1 MEINNDKSK
10 NNYISLI
17 KANEK
22 YMKYISSHSLN
33 NEFISKEEI
42 NYLIVGYISVS
53 LLLFKD
59 EYIKKDEYKNLSTTL
74 NSDIIEKYSKIVS
87 TKVDNKYKIGDI
99 TFNSP
104 IEVIDKIRN
113 KLAHGDYEIKDNNV
127 IIEVEDSIGEIEI
140 DKLLSLSTTIDSTWE
155 KFQLGSENKFSYIAT
170 SIPNDNFKL
179 NTKEDINNLLVNS
192 RYIEIKDNPIPP
204 AIRNEQYAKMVNF
217 FIDKAK
223 RETTNGVNIEDL
235 VKRKNIKSILDR
247 SLINIKVKETKIN
260 NLNSSNKIKNK
271 LLSKLSFI
279 SNIKVEEQLKY
290 IGILIH
296 SAELDTMPKKDIFHG
311 LMLNELI
318 LKKLKEDITIKEQDI
333 INDYESGYLLVLEN
347 EKIQVVTTIIQFYFN
362 YIYGLEQVLN
372 NNDNEHIIDIV
383 ENKLFDFSKLDLSN
397 IKPSSIIVEKEYSYF
412 PEQIEK
418 IKKDILVL
426 NDRYNKIDTNIK
438 RLSSIKGK
446 EDKLEELITLR
457 NEIKLQQDKKL
468 ELLDKC
474 NDFMLNSYNN
484 YKYNRAVIEHLRNC
498 IAHGNI
504 KIDIFRPNYEV
515 EDTVVMLNDIFKDNN
530 TFSLETTLEE
540 FNTLFNEHN
549 LNEIYNFLGLDNNT
563 KETHK

>member
-474 NDFMLNSYNN
+474 NDFMLNNYNN